1 VAVRVVVVADP
12 TGGPRVVLGVPKAQ
26 DAWAQPQKLPSRFEA
41 EKGQIGRW
49 RAQDPD
55 QEAPHFFHDAPVH
68 HGLGHALQAFLFLA
82 HSEFVVGT
90 AHHNQTSRSLDPPSE
105 IFDFVPPGLNGVLAD
120 DEEQGGPG
128 LEEGVVR
135 LPSGSLQGV
144 EREPKV
150 DAGRHSGC

>member
-1 VAVRVVVVADP
+1 MAVRVVGVDP
-12 TGGPRVVLGVPKAQ
+12 TGGPRVVLGAPKAQ
-26 DAWAQPQKLPSRFEA
+26 DPWAQPQKLPSRFEA

-90 AHHNQTSRSLDPPSE
+90 AHHNQTSRSLWDPGFFYTAFSLNPRRSELESLTLALTGHNDPPSSE
-105 IFDFVPPGLNGVLAD
+105 
-120 DEEQGGPG
+120 
-128 LEEGVVR
+128 
-135 LPSGSLQGV
+135 
-144 EREPKV
+144 
-150 DAGRHSGC
+150 